1 MKGHAM
7 KPFLI
12 PLVAALLSLPMPAL
26 AIMSNVA
33 PPPGARVVAPPK
45 SLQESTAS
53 MRDDS
58 SGLRKGAVEGVSP
71 KGTLNV
77 NGQTLKFDPQ
87 QVKIIGTDGKQRTL
101 GALQKGAKI
110 SFTLDPRDA
119 SRQRVGVIYLK

>member
-7 KPFLI
+7 KLFLI
-12 PLVAALLSLPMPAL
+12 PLVGALLALPVPAL
-26 AIMSNVA
+26 AITTNVL
-33 PPPGARVVAPPK
+33 PPPGARVVAPK
-45 SLQESTAS
+45 SQQESTAS

-58 SGLRKGAVEGVSP
+58 SGLRKGAVQGMSP
-71 KGTLNV
+71 RGTLNV

-101 GALQKGAKI
+101 GALQKGATI